1 MTKETAKDYLP
12 LVQALA
18 QGKTI
23 QWQSIEGWI
32 DAPGPI
38 AFDADPSCYRIK
50 PEPRRWWLVWD
61 GQGLPRIWS
70 DPPMQGH
77 PGMTVVEVVEV
88 MK

>member
-18 QGKTI
+18 EGKTI

-32 DAPGPI
+32 DACGPI

-50 PEPRRWWLVWD
+50 PEPRRWWLVQERGTPNPIAYPFGTEFD
-61 GQGLPRIWS
+61 VSVKCI
-70 DPPMQGH
+70 
-77 PGMTVVEVVEV
+77 EVVEV
-88 MK
+88 LK